1 MRPHVEQKSCNFCL
15 SYKNWE
21 TSKKNQERAFFGHFW
36 IDTKKIYS
44 IQIFKPGRNIMSL
57 FIRNIQ
63 ILTKSKIKDT
73 FFSLTPYTQEPKSS
87 KIHFS
92 RHHNVEIPYHILA
105 TQRMNLRKFLWKVRE
120 IRASLRLKELLSLHH
135 VWMNLSNPE
144 NSFKIV
150 MVLGAIIWQYIWV

>member
-1 MRPHVEQKSCNFCL
+1 MRPHVEIFFAKILKIGQLITIFVRFTKIQKQVQ
-15 SYKNWE
+15 
-21 TSKKNQERAFFGHFW
+21 KKSRKGVFRPFFK
-36 IDTKKIYS
+36 IDTKKSYS

-135 VWMNLSNPE
+135 V
-144 NSFKIV
+144 
-150 MVLGAIIWQYIWV
+150 